1 MRAGNNEVSR
11 KNRKAGD
18 HVAEEEALV
27 ELFEQILL
35 NGTNEN
41 RRYCRYCKAKMIL
54 PIELHRDDCL
64 WRRAWKLVNDLK
76 KRQNSPRLSSS

>member
-1 MRAGNNEVSR
+1 MRAGNNEIAR
-11 KNRKAGD
+11 KKD
-18 HVAEEEALV
+18 QPSIAEQAIV

>member
-1 MRAGNNEVSR
+1 MAGKNNELASK
-11 KNRKAGD
+11 KNQ
-18 HVAEEEALV
+18 AEESVV

-76 KRQNSPRLSSS
+76 KRQNSPASALPKRL

>member
-1 MRAGNNEVSR
+1 MAAKNNELASQ
-11 KNRKAGD
+11 KNK
-18 HVAEEEALV
+18 VEESIF

-41 RRYCRYCKAKMIL
+41 HRYCRYCKAKMIL

-64 WRRAWKLVNDLK
+64 WRRAWKLVNDHK
-76 KRQNSPRLSSS
+76 GK

>member
-1 MRAGNNEVSR
+1 MAAKNNELASQ
-11 KNRKAGD
+11 KSKL
-18 HVAEEEALV
+18 EESIV

-64 WRRAWKLVNDLK
+64 WRRAWKLVNDHK
-76 KRQNSPRLSSS
+76 GK

>member
-1 MRAGNNEVSR
+1 MAGKGNELASQ
-11 KNRKAGD
+11 KNR
-18 HVAEEEALV
+18 VEESIF

-64 WRRAWKLVNDLK
+64 WRRAWKLVNDHK
-76 KRQNSPRLSSS
+76 GK